1 MATSRLRQ
9 RLTRLAPIYPGE
21 GAALFLCLVIF
32 LLVNAGIIFGRNS
45 SMSLFLV
52 YFGVE
57 YLPYMYFANAVFLIL
72 CSLVYTS
79 LVDRFERGRFLGC
92 VSAIFIAAL
101 VLSRLLLIGHPHWFF
116 PVLFMEAQVVWY
128 FTLMQFWTFVGDLF
142 DARQSK
148 RLFPL
153 LAIGGP
159 VGMILVWL
167 VNGQLVRSFGTESLL
182 LVWAGLILL
191 ATVLAGLTY
200 RRFRNV
206 EPAAAPDLA
215 ADGRPKPSEWQ
226 KIKGGLAEVGG
237 EPLLRSVAGYILLL
251 WTVYAIVDFCFNK
264 TMRARYPNPND
275 LTTFFGVFFG
285 VQGVLCLFIQMFFT
299 RPVISRLG
307 VGTTIKFH
315 PGFLLAGTTWM
326 SLKYGYPSV
335 LATKLGDAS
344 MLYTFSDSSYQLLY
358 NPVPPERRARVRGFI
373 EGYIR
378 PLSLAAA
385 GLLVLLGNSF
395 LKPLHFLN
403 REIPTGQQ
411 LAWGAVVVA
420 GFWLFVASTSKKG
433 YIRALLHNLQARNP
447 ALRQAAATALNKV
460 KVEESLSVLAEALG
474 SANPDRVVAA
484 VQLLETFGTADSTR
498 AIAGLLSHQDAHVRS
513 TAAGALG
520 RLAAKEYAARLIPL
534 LDDSDA
540 RVRSN
545 AIEALAASHDSA
557 LAARLRPRLQDSSP
571 RARVNTIVALARL
584 EGAATVVEWLPFLRQ
599 LAEGNVQERSTAA
612 FALGRLPLD
621 ESMDTLA
628 KLLTDPELAIRCEA
642 ARALG
647 RIGTPRALPP
657 LVAALDGLPELRH
670 RARRALVKI
679 ARRHGEAIAS
689 QIAQQALETR
699 QPVIRSELADVLGRL
714 RNPQVLDTL
723 VELLKD
729 PEWRVKWKT
738 LKSFERLAK
747 HMTLPEGARAALFD
761 YAHQELV
768 NFSESLR
775 VSQALLPHPQGEAE
789 LLLAQA
795 LEEDRLNIEER
806 VFRMLGVLCGKKQM
820 KAIFAKVQSGD
831 ARQRADALEAL
842 DSLAPKKIGRQ
853 VLELLEPAPVAQT
866 PQGPAGQWLDSLA
879 RHRKPWVRASTAFYL
894 GSHDGNA
901 ASLLA
906 GLLADPDPLVKETA
920 LYAGWKA
927 LGAAWQPQVQAAA
940 GSSESLLQRC
950 ARRILAEQ
958 ISGSATPYSMKE
970 GGEPMMLTVEKV
982 LYLKA
987 AAVFAGLEGE
997 ELAALADIALEKES
1011 APGEIFFEEGQLAHH
1026 LYIIVSGKVEIFRH
1040 VGSSE
1045 RPLAVLGPR
1054 ECFGEMAILDDE
1066 PRSASIRAL
1075 EPTAVLKIDR
1085 ESFRE
1090 FIQERPQ
1097 IAFAIFK
1104 ILSGRLRSKNM
1115 ESETLPAYD
1124 VSRNI
1129 A

>member
-1 MATSRLRQ
+1 
-9 RLTRLAPIYPGE
+9 
-21 GAALFLCLVIF
+21 
-32 LLVNAGIIFGRNS
+32 
-45 SMSLFLV
+45 
-52 YFGVE
+52 
-57 YLPYMYFANAVFLIL
+57 
-72 CSLVYTS
+72 
-79 LVDRFERGRFLGC
+79 
-92 VSAIFIAAL
+92 
-101 VLSRLLLIGHPHWFF
+101 
-116 PVLFMEAQVVWY
+116 VLFMEAQVVWY

-167 VNGQLVRSFGTESLL
+167 VNGRLVRSFGTESLL
-182 LVWAGLILL
+182 LVWAVLILV

-206 EPAAAPDLA
+206 EPAAPPDLTA
-215 ADGRPKPSEWQ
+215 GGRPKTSEWE
-226 KIKGGLAEVGG
+226 KIKGGLAEVGR

-264 TMRARYPNPND
+264 TMRARYPDPAQ

-285 VQGVLCLFIQMFFT
+285 VQGVLCLGIQMFFT
-299 RPVISRLG
+299 RPVIARLG

-315 PGFLLAGTTWM
+315 PGFLLAGTAWM

-385 GLLVLLGNSF
+385 GVLVLLGNRY
-395 LKPLHFLN
+395 LKPLHFLGKA
-403 REIPTGQQ
+403 IPTGQQ

-420 GFWLFVASTSKKG
+420 GVWFIVASTSKKG

-447 ALRQAAATALNKV
+447 AVRQAAAAALNKV
-460 KVEESLSVLAEALG
+460 RVEDSLGVLAEALG

-484 VQLLETFGTADSTR
+484 VQLLETFCTADAART
-498 AIAGLLSHQDAHVRS
+498 IAGLLAHPDARVRS
-513 TAAGALG
+513 TAASALG
-520 RLAAKEYAARLIPL
+520 RLAAKEYSERMLPL
-534 LDDSDA
+534 LDDPDA

-545 AIEALAASHDSA
+545 AIEALAASHDPA
-557 LAARLRPRLQDSSP
+557 LAAQLRPRLQDSAP
-571 RARVNTIVALARL
+571 RARVNTIVALAAL
-584 EGAATVVEWLPFLRQ
+584 EGAAAVAEWLPFIRQ
-599 LAEGNVQERSTAA
+599 LAEGNVQERSAAA

-628 KLLTDPELAIRCEA
+628 KLLADPELGIRCEA

-647 RIGTPRALPP
+647 RIGTPRAIPA
-657 LVAALDGLPELRH
+657 LVGALAGLAELRH
-670 RARRALVKI
+670 RARHALVKI
-679 ARRHGEAIAS
+679 ARRHDEEIHR
-689 QIAQQALETR
+689 QLAQQALETR
-699 QPVIRSELADVLGRL
+699 QPVIRSELADTLGRL
-714 RNPQVLDTL
+714 KDPQVLDTL

-747 HMTLPEGARAALFD
+747 HTTLPESARAALFE
-761 YAHQELV
+761 YAHGELV
-768 NFSESLR
+768 SFSESLR
-775 VSQALLPHPQGEAE
+775 ISQALFPHPQGEPE
-789 LLLAQA
+789 ILLAQA

-806 VFRMLGVLCGKKQM
+806 VFRMLGVLCGKQQM
-820 KAIFAKVQSGD
+820 KMIFEKIQSGD

-842 DSLAPKKIGRQ
+842 DSLAPKQIGRQ
-853 VLELLEPAPVAQT
+853 VLELLEPAPVSRA
-866 PQGPAGQWLDSLA
+866 PQGPAGDGLGALA

-894 GSHDGNA
+894 GSHNGDA

-906 GLLADPDPLVKETA
+906 GLLADPDPLVRETA

-927 LGAAWQPQVQAAA
+927 LGAAWQPRVQEAA
-940 GSSESLLQRC
+940 GSSDALLGRC

-958 ISGSATPYSMKE
+958 TSGSAAAWSAKE
-970 GGEPMMLTVEKV
+970 RGEPMMLTVEKV

-987 AAVFAGLEGE
+987 APVFAGLEGE
-997 ELAALADIALEKES
+997 ELAALADIALEKDS
-1011 APGEIFFEEGQLAHH
+1011 SPGEVFFEEGQLAHH
-1026 LYIIVSGKVEIFRH
+1026 LYIIVSGKVEIFRR

-1075 EPTAVLKIDR
+1075 EPTVVLKIDR

-1115 ESETLPAYD
+1115 ESETLPAYE

>member
-1 MATSRLRQ
+1 M
-9 RLTRLAPIYPGE
+9 APIYPGE
-21 GAALFLCLVIF
+21 GAALGLCLLVF

-52 YFGVE
+52 YFGVQ

-79 LVDRFERGRFLGC
+79 LVDRFERGRFLGT

-101 VLSRLLLIGHPHWFF
+101 IVSRLLLIGHPHWFF

-167 VNGQLVRSFGTESLL
+167 VNAWLVRGFGTESLL
-182 LVWAGLILL
+182 LVWAGLIFA
-191 ATVLAGLTY
+191 ATVLAGMAY

-206 EPAAAPDLA
+206 QEPAPTAVGALA
-215 ADGRPKPSEWQ
+215 SQHRPSEWE

-264 TMRARYPNPND
+264 TMRARYPDPAQ
-275 LTTFFGVFFG
+275 LTTFFGFFFG
-285 VQGVLCLFIQMFFT
+285 VQGVLCLVIQTLFT
-299 RPVISRLG
+299 RPVIARLG
-307 VGTTIKFH
+307 VGTTINFH
-315 PGFLLAGTTWM
+315 PGFLLAGTAWM

-385 GLLVLLGNSF
+385 GVLVLVGNHY
-395 LKPLHFLN
+395 LQPLHFLGSI
-403 REIPTGQQ
+403 IPTGQQ

-420 GFWLFVASTSKKG
+420 GVWFSVAMTAKKG
-433 YIRALLHNLQARNP
+433 YIRALLCNLQAGNP
-447 ALRQAAATALNKV
+447 ALRHAAASALEKV
-460 KVEESLSVLAEALG
+460 KAEESLGVLAEGLQSDNAE
-474 SANPDRVVAA
+474 RVVTS
-484 VQLLETFGTADSTR
+484 VQLLETFGSPAATQ
-498 AIAGLLSHQDAHVRS
+498 AIARLLTHADARVRA
-513 TAAGALG
+513 TASGALG
-520 RLAAKEYAARLIPL
+520 RLAGRDYIQSLLPL
-534 LDDSDA
+534 LDDPDA

-545 AIEALAASHDSA
+545 AIEALAASHDA
-557 LAARLRPRLQDSSP
+557 TLAARLRPRLEDVSL
-571 RARVNTIVALARL
+571 RARVNAIVALATL
-584 EGAATVVEWLPFLRQ
+584 EGPQTAEPWLPEIQR
-599 LAEGNVQERSTAA
+599 LAKGNTQDRATAA
-612 FALGRLPLD
+612 FALGHLPLEGSED
-621 ESMDTLA
+621 ALA
-628 KLLTDPELAIRCEA
+628 RLLADPLLEIRCEA
-642 ARALG
+642 ARAL
-647 RIGTPRALPP
+647 RRMGTPRAFPA
-657 LVAALDGLPELRH
+657 LVEALAGPPELRH

-679 ARRHGEAIAS
+679 ARRDVATLAPKL
-689 QIAQQALETR
+689 ARMALDSP
-699 QPVIRSELADVLGRL
+699 QPLIRSELADVLGRL
-714 RNPQVLDTL
+714 RDPQVWGTL

-738 LKSFERLAK
+738 LKSFERLARR
-747 HMTLPEGARAALFD
+747 TPLPETARAALFE
-761 YAHQELV
+761 YAHGEMV
-768 NFSESLR
+768 NYNESLLTSR
-775 VSQALLPHPQGEAE
+775 AVLPHPQDEAE
-789 LLLAQA
+789 LLLARA
-795 LEEDRLNIEER
+795 LGEDRLNIEER
-806 VFRMLGVLCGKKQM
+806 VFRMLGVLCGKERM
-820 KAIFAKVQSGD
+820 KTIFAKIQSGE

-842 DSLAPKKIGRQ
+842 DSLAPKTVGSE
-853 VLELLEPAPVAQT
+853 VLELLEPAPVAAAA
-866 PQGPAGQWLDSLA
+866 PGPAAPRLA
-879 RHRKPWVRASTAFYL
+879 ALAQHRKPWVRAATAFYL
-894 GSHDGNA
+894 ASHDGA
-901 ASLLA
+901 GA
-906 GLLADPDPLVKETA
+906 GLLENLLRDAEPLVRETA

-927 LGAAWQPQVQAAA
+927 LGAAWQPHLQQVTDPAL
-940 GSSESLLQRC
+940 ERC
-950 ARRILAEQ
+950 VRRIAAEQ
-958 ISGSATPYSMKE
+958 RL
-970 GGEPMMLTVEKV
+970 GGKVLESEEKRGNPMMLTVEKV

-997 ELAALADIALEKES
+997 ELAALADIALEQE
-1011 APGEIFFEEGQLAHH
+1011 AQPGEVFFEEGQEAHH
-1026 LYIIVSGKVEIFRH
+1026 LYVIVSGKVEVFHRSDS
-1040 VGSSE
+1040 GE
-1045 RPLAVLGPR
+1045 RALAVLCAR
-1054 ECFGEMAILDDE
+1054 ECFGEMAMLDDE
-1066 PRSASIRAL
+1066 PRSASTRAL

-1090 FIQERPQ
+1090 LIQERPQ

-1104 ILSGRLRSKNM
+1104 ILSARLRSKNM
-1115 ESETLPAYD
+1115 EADTLPAYD